1 MGNANILERLGSF
14 NVTTLTSLFALQ
26 SSKTV
31 DKGYLSTFSPDKV
44 YNNTIE
50 TVAGTHSKDPSSD
63 PRLALIIRGV
73 PLNYINS
80 IQSIVLY
87 NRVDNIWYMR
97 AIGLAIELHNSQ
109 LDPKFNKCI
118 SNYKCYIKLIN
129 QIYI

>member
-1 MGNANILERLGSF
+1 MF
-14 NVTTLTSLFALQ
+14 TLW

-31 DKGYLSTFSPDKV
+31 DQGYLNNFSPDKI

-73 PLNYINS
+73 PLNFINS

-87 NRVDNIWYMR
+87 N
-97 AIGLAIELHNSQ
+97 
-109 LDPKFNKCI
+109 
-118 SNYKCYIKLIN
+118 
-129 QIYI
+129 

>member
-1 MGNANILERLGSF
+1 M
-14 NVTTLTSLFALQ
+14 FALW
-26 SSKTV
+26 SSKKV
-31 DKGYLSTFSPDKV
+31 DLGYHSTFSPDKI

-63 PRLALIIRGV
+63 PRVALIIRGV

-97 AIGLAIELHNSQ
+97 AVGLSIELYNST
-109 LDPKFNKCI
+109 LDPNLT
-118 SNYKCYIKLIN
+118 NV
-129 QIYI
+129 